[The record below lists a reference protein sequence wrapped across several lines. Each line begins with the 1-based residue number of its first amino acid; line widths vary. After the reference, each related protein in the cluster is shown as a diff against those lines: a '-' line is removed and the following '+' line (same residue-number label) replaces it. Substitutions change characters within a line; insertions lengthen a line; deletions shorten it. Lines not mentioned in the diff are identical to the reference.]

1 MNNLE
6 PRKRTNQQFLPADR
20 PTNGQ
25 AAVPP
30 PQPVLGAEA
39 TSINFGD
46 IIGTVRDGKWII
58 LVTCI
63 LISAGIA
70 AYKLTET
77 KVFEATS
84 LVSINVAKGGAA
96 SPIDRLSPYSVS
108 ERSQADELSFLTNSG
123 DLSRRVAARLRDAAT
138 SLGSDSLFSALR
150 SSGGPPATVDE
161 VSLRLRTMV
170 LFMPAEQSM
179 ITMKAISPSKYEA
192 IRLSNIYAE
201 EYQRIEKERSRARL
215 ANTRDFLRARL
226 DERREELT
234 ALDYEWEAV
243 VSAGG
248 AATQGSS
255 GELLLQQYGQLMTK
269 IQSNE
274 IQLETEEKLLEHLK
288 GEYAR
293 VAPNLA
299 GRISSG
305 ADKEIEALQG
315 KIAELKLEAEEF
327 YMRDPSRRGREAEIP
342 ELNDLVKSIQH
353 LEKQRDALANQL
365 VAETFNTT
373 GGVSNSSNEPLS
385 YATQLSGKI
394 TEKELKISEISS
406 LIASMRTRL
415 AETQSRLEQVPG
427 REVQKTDVERR
438 RAVVEQGY
446 KTLQQEL
453 QQIEIA
459 LEHEIGNITVV
470 RGAQFA
476 SAIGNN
482 LTQSLVLGLILGIGF
497 GTGIAFV
504 RKAVDK
510 RIQKPSDIKEMGFN
524 LIGVIPEMHPEIKAS
539 FGGDELVQYNGGTW
553 NTHLISVLQPSS
565 SIAENYRLTRTNID
579 FLFADHPPQVVL
591 ITSPE
596 SGDGKSVTSVNLAAT
611 MAESGRRTLLIDL
624 DLRRP
629 SCHKLLGIDR
639 APGFVDLLMNPGEFL
654 LEEFETSV
662 RDLHFI
668 PAGSSS
674 TRASELVGS
683 SILRDGLHSLREMFD
698 TIIIDSPPVLAV
710 TDAVVISTLCDATV
724 VVANAN
730 STDNQSLAVTKQTL
744 EAVGV
749 NVAGVILNRFDGRNA
764 NLRNYS
770 VYGYDGTYG
779 YSPEMSGAPSA

>member
-6 PRKRTNQQFLPADR
+6 PRKRSNQQFLPADR
-20 PTNGQ
+20 PLNGH
-25 AAVPP
+25 AAAIP
-30 PQPVLGAEA
+30 PQPAAGAES

-46 IIGTVRDGKWII
+46 ILGTILDGKWII
-58 LVTCI
+58 LATCI

-70 AYKLTET
+70 AFKLTET
-77 KVFEATS
+77 KVFEASS
-84 LVSINVAKGGAA
+84 LVSINTAKSGS
-96 SPIDRLSPYSVS
+96 SPIDRLSPYGVDG
-108 ERSQADELSFLTNSG
+108 RTQADELSFLINSG
-123 DLSRRVAARLRDAAT
+123 ELSKRVASRLRDAAM

-150 SSGGPPATVDE
+150 SANGGPTATAE
-161 VSLRLRTMV
+161 EAAIRLRGMV
-170 LFMPAEQSM
+170 FFMPAEQSM
-179 ITMKAISPSKYEA
+179 INMKAVSTSKYEA
-192 IRLSNIYAE
+192 VRLVNLYAE
-201 EYQRIEKERSRARL
+201 EYKAIEKERSQARL
-215 ANTRDFLRARL
+215 ANARDFTRARL
-226 DERREELT
+226 DERRDELT

-243 VSAGG
+243 VSTGDAITSGSAG
-248 AATQGSS
+248 
-255 GELLLQQYGQLMTK
+255 EMLLQQYGQLSAKLQT
-269 IQSNE
+269 NE
-274 IQLETEEKLLEHLK
+274 IQLETERKLLEHLK

-293 VAPNLA
+293 VSPNLVTSV
-299 GRISSG
+299 SSG

-315 KIAELKLEAEEF
+315 RIADLKMEAEEY

-342 ELNDLVKSIQH
+342 ELNDIVTSINH
-353 LEKQRDALANQL
+353 LEGQKNALAEKL
-365 VAETFNTT
+365 VAETLST
-373 GGVSNSSNEPLS
+373 GGGSSSTANEPLS
-385 YATQLSGKI
+385 YAKQLSGQI
-394 TEKELKISEISS
+394 IEKEFKISEISLNIGS
-406 LIASMRTRL
+406 IRQRIT
-415 AETQSRLEQVPG
+415 ETKEKLDQVPG
-427 REVQKTDVERR
+427 KMLQQNDVERR
-438 RAVVEQGY
+438 RAVVEAGY

-453 QQIEIA
+453 QQMEIA
-459 LEHEIGNITVV
+459 LEHEIGNVSVV
-470 RGAQFA
+470 REAQFA
-476 SAIGNN
+476 SPVGNN
-482 LTQSLVLGLILGIGF
+482 LTQSLVLGLILGLGF
-497 GTGIAFV
+497 GTGIAFL
-504 RKAVDK
+504 RKAVDR
-510 RIQKPSDIKEMGFN
+510 RIQKPSDIKDMGFN

-539 FGGDELVQYNGGTW
+539 YGGDELVQYNGGTW

-579 FLFADHPPQVVL
+579 FLFEDQPPQVVL

-629 SCHKLLGIDR
+629 SCHKLLGINR

-668 PAGSSS
+668 PAGSTS

-683 SILRDGLHSLREMFD
+683 SVLRDGLHSLREMFD

-710 TDAVVISTLCDATV
+710 TDAVVISTLCDATI

-730 STDNQSLAVTKQTL
+730 ATDNQSLTVTRQTL

-749 NVAGVILNRFDGRNA
+749 NVAGVILNRFNGKNTNMRA
-764 NLRNYS
+764 YS

-779 YSPEMSGAPSA
+779 YSSQLEGAPS